1 MSQQNAFKRILA
13 SLHEAMLDD
22 TLWPGTSALIDE
34 ACGITGNTLLVGEG
48 PKDDVRVVFVGHYY
62 RGQRREDLER
72 EYLEVYHPIDERV
85 PRLRQLPDSRL
96 VHVTELYTAEELK
109 TSPTYNE
116 IMLRCDH
123 QDSLNVRLDGPDGSH
138 ISWGLGD
145 PVTAG
150 GWGSSEITL
159 VKELLPYIR
168 QFVRVR
174 QALVRAEARH
184 TTATALLENYR
195 VGAIHLDRRG
205 RILEVNDRA
214 RRILRRGGRL
224 SDNNGVLCARAPD
237 DQVRLAQLMA
247 DALPSSGAVALS
259 GSMRLGRSSGWPPF
273 VVHVKPVDVPQPDYG
288 APPVAALVLIVEPGR
303 HQRLDS
309 DGVPGLWG

>member
-13 SLHEAMLDD
+13 SLHDAMPDD

-48 PKDDVRVVFVGHYY
+48 PKDDIRAVFVGLYY

-85 PRLRQLPDSRL
+85 PRFRDLPDSRL
-96 VHVTELYTAEELK
+96 VPIAELYTAKELK
-109 TSPTYNE
+109 TSPTYNDLF
-116 IMLRCDH
+116 LRGH
-123 QDSLNVRLDGPDGSH
+123 YQHGLNVRLDGPDGSH

-224 SDNNGVLCARAPD
+224 SDNNGVLCARAPE
-237 DQVRLAQLMA
+237 DQVRL
-247 DALPSSGAVALS
+247 
-259 GSMRLGRSSGWPPF
+259 LGEDGRPDQ
-273 VVHVKPVDVPQPDYG
+273 HV
-288 APPVAALVLIVEPGR
+288 
-303 HQRLDS
+303 
-309 DGVPGLWG
+309 